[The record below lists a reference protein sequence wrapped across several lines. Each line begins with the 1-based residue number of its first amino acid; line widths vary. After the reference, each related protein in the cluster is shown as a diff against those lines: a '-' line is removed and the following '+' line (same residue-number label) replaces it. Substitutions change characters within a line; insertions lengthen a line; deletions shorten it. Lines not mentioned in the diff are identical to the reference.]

1 MSRVRISCRGGVIL
15 TVRCWPAPKLFGVDG
30 FVFHRSLTSD
40 PSAKL
45 GFRAD
50 GDEIVYTHKETGFR
64 AGLGDSERDA
74 VTNARACIKAVDNP
88 VLQSP
93 SRRLLNAIEKTRAA
107 IADGS
112 WRSM

>member
-1 MSRVRISCRGGVIL
+1 MSRVRIRCKYGGTASI
-15 TVRCWPAPKLFGVDG
+15 RCWPAPKFFGVDG

-40 PSAKL
+40 PSVKS

-50 GDEIVYTHKETGFR
+50 GQEIVYTHKETGFR
-64 AGLGDSERDA
+64 AGIGDSEQDA
-74 VTNARACIKAVDNP
+74 VTNARARIKAIP

-93 SRRLLNAIEKTRAA
+93 SRRLLNAIEETRAA